1 MAERTYLVEKV
12 ERELDEYK
20 NHLMSLSKEEIMLA
34 SYQTSIKECIT
45 GYIVSEIDTMSDEL
59 LFALTTPKNTLESL
73 FARYMS
79 SDLSLN
85 NIVRDV
91 VNDYMFV
98 F

>member
-1 MAERTYLVEKV
+1 MEQRTYLVEKV

-34 SYQTSIKECIT
+34 SYQMSIKECIA

-59 LFALTTPKNTLESL
+59 IFSLTTPKNTLESL

-85 NIVRDV
+85 NIVRDI

>member
-1 MAERTYLVEKV
+1 MEERTYLVEKV

-73 FARYMS
+73 FSRYMS

-85 NIVRDV
+85 NIVRDI